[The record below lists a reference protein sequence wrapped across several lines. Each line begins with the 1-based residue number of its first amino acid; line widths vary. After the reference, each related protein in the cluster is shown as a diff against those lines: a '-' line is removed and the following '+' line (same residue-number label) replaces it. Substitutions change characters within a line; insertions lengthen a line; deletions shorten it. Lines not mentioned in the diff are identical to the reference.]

1 MVSTE
6 IFLFIP
12 LLLIGLVIIFY
23 RRPDLI
29 YNLLLVILH
38 FMYSLYKLYLSIPLL
53 FLRNRTPTCA
63 SQLSGDI
70 KYLDKIPKHLAVMF
84 WSDDIQEERLIEA
97 AQLCCWAWCFGVKTV
112 SIYEP
117 EGHLKEYIQLL
128 QYHINTVS
136 REFISLEKILP
147 TIQVTSPSSIS
158 SPIENETNQSDLL
171 VNLISRSDGRARI
184 VETTKS
190 LTKDVIQEKIKYDD
204 VNIQELDRRLKIF
217 QIPEPQLLISFSSR
231 IDLDGFPPWQI
242 HLTEIFHV
250 PDNPNFSYSIFLQGL
265 RKYSKCNQRFGK

>member
-117 EGHLKEYIQLL
+117 EGI
-128 QYHINTVS
+128 
-136 REFISLEKILP
+136 FIIILYMLM
-147 TIQVTSPSSIS
+147 I
-158 SPIENETNQSDLL
+158 
-171 VNLISRSDGRARI
+171 
-184 VETTKS
+184 
-190 LTKDVIQEKIKYDD
+190 
-204 VNIQELDRRLKIF
+204 
-217 QIPEPQLLISFSSR
+217 
-231 IDLDGFPPWQI
+231 
-242 HLTEIFHV
+242 
-250 PDNPNFSYSIFLQGL
+250 
-265 RKYSKCNQRFGK
+265 